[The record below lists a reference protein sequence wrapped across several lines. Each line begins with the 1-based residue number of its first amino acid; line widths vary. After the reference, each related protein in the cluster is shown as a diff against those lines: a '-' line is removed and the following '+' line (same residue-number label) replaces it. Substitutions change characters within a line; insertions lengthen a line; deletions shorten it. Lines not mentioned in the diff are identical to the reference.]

1 MSEKESNILLP
12 KNSQI
17 LNVAITTYPE
27 ELLEGWGEKVAISTD
42 SSPLE
47 VVEDR

>member
-17 LNVAITTYPE
+17 LNIAITYPD